1 MLSIVCICIH
11 PFSMKRN
18 YIWKICLRHL
28 GMNNKGVRHSS
39 QAGILMQRHSE
50 ITTHSG
56 SLLQF
61 SNISIF
67 PQLSYMLCH
76 CAQPH
81 LPCSL
86 RTQQIPAIS
95 KMFGMGRTKSLQP
108 FAIPG
113 TSESKFSLRSFTF
126 KLQAL
131 SLLLSTFT
139 LRWLLWIVAILPNG
153 HLSKLDFTKT
163 P

>member
-1 MLSIVCICIH
+1 MLSIVCICVH

-28 GMNNKGVRHSS
+28 GMNDKGVMHSS

-95 KMFGMGRTKSLQP
+95 KMFGEGGQRVYNPLQFQGP
-108 FAIPG
+108 A
-113 TSESKFSLRSFTF
+113 SQNSVLRSFTF

-139 LRWLLWIVAILPNG
+139 LC
-153 HLSKLDFTKT
+153 
-163 P
+163 